1 MFPMIAEKGLATVA
15 VVGENMKHTPGI
27 AGKLFGTLGRSGIS
41 VIACAQGASETNIS
55 FVIDQNYLRKALNV
69 IHDSFFLSE
78 YQVLNIFICGV
89 GTVGGSLIEQIHQAN
104 RQRLENDSAEV
115 KPSHDLRPFLRY
127 AAMVAAVAVVAVLLL
142 FPNRQKQTMPVV
154 AHNEMP
160 QTVKQQL
167 EETLEH
173 SSIKTIK
180 HSDYAY
186 SETSDGVR
194 VYCEDN
200 CNPDEVLARMKHV
213 IKTLQ

>member
-1 MFPMIAEKGLATVA
+1 MQDIEDIIEQVH
-15 VVGENMKHTPGI
+15 E
-27 AGKLFGTLGRSGIS
+27 AGRARLGRE
-41 VIACAQGASETNIS
+41 CTQPE
-55 FVIDQNYLRKALNV
+55 
-69 IHDSFFLSE
+69 
-78 YQVLNIFICGV
+78 
-89 GTVGGSLIEQIHQAN
+89 HQKTPTT
-104 RQRLENDSAEV
+104 RV
-115 KPSHDLRPFLRY
+115 WRY
-127 AAMVAAVAVVAVLLL
+127 AAALAALIEAGVTLLL
-142 FPNRQKQTMPVV
+142 LPTKSNQPMSEV

-186 SETSDGVR
+186 AESSDGVR

-200 CNPDEVLARMKHV
+200 CNPDEVLARMEMV

>member
-1 MFPMIAEKGLATVA
+1 
-15 VVGENMKHTPGI
+15 MKDTDQ
-27 AGKLFGTLGRSGIS
+27 L
-41 VIACAQGASETNIS
+41 
-55 FVIDQNYLRKALNV
+55 ID
-69 IHDSFFLSE
+69 
-78 YQVLNIFICGV
+78 
-89 GTVGGSLIEQIHQAN
+89 QIHQAN
-104 RQRLENDSAEV
+104 RQRLENDSALEV

-127 AAMVAAVAVVAVLLL
+127 AAMLVAVAATLLL
-142 FPNRQKQTMPVV
+142 FPNRQKQSATVV

-167 EETLEH
+167 QETLNQ
-173 SSIKTIK
+173 SNNQTIK
-180 HSDYAY
+180 RSDYAY

>member
-1 MFPMIAEKGLATVA
+1 
-15 VVGENMKHTPGI
+15 MKDT
-27 AGKLFGTLGRSGIS
+27 
-41 VIACAQGASETNIS
+41 
-55 FVIDQNYLRKALNV
+55 DQ
-69 IHDSFFLSE
+69 
-78 YQVLNIFICGV
+78 
-89 GTVGGSLIEQIHQAN
+89 LIEQIHQAN
-104 RQRLENDSAEV
+104 RQRLENDSALEV

-127 AAMVAAVAVVAVLLL
+127 AAMLAAVAVMATLLL
-142 FPNRQKQTMPVV
+142 FPNRQKQSIPVV

-167 EETLEH
+167 QETLNQ
-173 SSIKTIK
+173 SNNQTIK